1 MADEEYIQNPTDSI
15 KRKRCRHWDVGVTK
29 KLVNK
34 KGEDNIKQHLA
45 VQGLFKFFD
54 DNKKKNVFLL
64 NEKQVK

>member
-34 KGEDNIKQHLA
+34 KGEDNIKQHLKSCA
-45 VQGLFKFFD
+45 RFV
-54 DNKKKNVFLL
+54 
-64 NEKQVK
+64 